1 MERPLP
7 ILISLGLPESLF
19 VRGYALPAGE
29 KKMVVLALK
38 ASLKFTRNIARPFGQ
53 LKVHTAANP

>member
-1 MERPLP
+1 MEQPLP

-19 VRGYALPAGE
+19 VRGHTLPAGE
-29 KKMVVLALK
+29 KKIVVFALK
-38 ASLKFTRNIARPFGQ
+38 TSLKFMRNIARPFSQ